1 MLDVRIGDR
10 GPRVVLLQVL
20 LNRKGAGLKVDGIF
34 GHHTQKAVM
43 GSRMRLFNSPG
54 PIADPDLWMSL
65 FDEQKLCA
73 VDAFDTGDAH
83 FESGATIVRSAGSH
97 VVRTGAMCNGVPEVV
112 KGIVNQTKPPASLAV
127 LRTWGHGNRGRWLS
141 FTVGEVVETSERDPV
156 LGKAIAAE
164 NKSYVNPKNFHE
176 MAPVLAPVGDCF
188 DSIGIYEHH
197 GCSLG
202 SVTRDLRNDAEAGRA
217 MGCADHGR
225 LRVAVHPL
233 QCPHRATLSAQDR
246 HLLSRRQR
254 ARMDKTRACRRAREK
269 LSTAICDVAALLR
282 SLFGPALV

>member
-20 LNRKGAGLKVDGIF
+20 HNRKGAGRKVDGIF

-43 GSRMRLFNSPG
+43 ASRMRLFNSPG
-54 PIADPDLWMSL
+54 PVADPDLWMSL

-73 VDAFDTGDAH
+73 VDAFDTGDARA
-83 FESGATIVRSAGSH
+83 ETGATIVRSAGSH

-112 KGIVNQTKPPASLAV
+112 KGIVNQTKPPGSLAV

-164 NKSYVNPKNFHE
+164 NKSYVDPKNFPE

-202 SVTRDLRNDAEAGRA
+202 SV
-217 MGCADHGR
+217 H
-225 LRVAVHPL
+225 
-233 QCPHRATLSAQDR
+233 ATCEMMR
-246 HLLSRRQR
+246 
-254 ARMDKTRACRRAREK
+254 K
-269 LSTAICDVAALLR
+269 LAALWDVPVTVAFGLQYIPYNAPTALR
-282 SLFGPALV
+282 FQHRTDTFYPGGSKHAWIKRVLADERERN